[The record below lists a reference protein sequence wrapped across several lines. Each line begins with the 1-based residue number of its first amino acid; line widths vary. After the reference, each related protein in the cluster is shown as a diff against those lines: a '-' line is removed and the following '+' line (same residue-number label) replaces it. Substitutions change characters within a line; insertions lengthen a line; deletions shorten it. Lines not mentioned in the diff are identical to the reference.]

1 MDRAEFVKKCGELLA
16 IAKPHLVKCEY
27 VLGKNFTPTA
37 AEKFLGH
44 KYPDEDELVVVTC
57 ANGYRYFLFVTG
69 NSLNAIAA
77 EIFNAMAY
85 K

>member
-16 IAKPHLVKCEY
+16 IAKPHLVRCDY
-27 VLGKNFTPTA
+27 VLGKDLELTA
-37 AEKFLGH
+37 AEKSLGYI
-44 KYPDEDELVVVTC
+44 YPDDDELVIVTC
-57 ANGYRYFLFVTG
+57 ANGYRYILFVTG